1 MERPDS
7 GPYLRKVSI
16 TTALLHLGEE
26 EDEAIAKVQT
36 ELRDFAEVRRNYII
50 WNLKQVCD
58 KVSISPNGLCQLR
71 CLPSGAT
78 DVDSAT
84 KVLLVS
90 PEEKIWK
97 PRKDK
102 R

>member
-1 MERPDS
+1 MVERPDS

-16 TTALLHLGEE
+16 TTSLFHLGEE
-26 EDEAIAKVQT
+26 DDEAIAKVQT
-36 ELRDFAEVRRNYII
+36 ELRDFAEVRRNYIR
-50 WNLKQVCD
+50 WNLRQECD
-58 KVSISPNGLCQLR
+58 KAMIISPNGLCQLR

-97 PRKDK
+97 PKK